1 MKEKPKHIDA
11 FRYFFALTEKG
22 HSTTDAIPVTAE
34 HCGVKPRT
42 VWRWYNEFGWESR
55 ADHKRAK
62 IIAEVEKKENKT
74 LAQNRIN
81 YLNILHKLLDDL
93 IKADFPV
100 KIGSIKD
107 IDTVVKLCLL
117 LQEAPTEVT
126 KTNNETLL
134 INASDFF
141 DEELIDKIIEEEL
154 EAEAEAKEELKARL
168 AEATK
173 DVDTDFITDDDELDD
188 DIDYEEE

>member
-126 KTNNETLL
+126 KTNNVNVD
-134 INASDFF
+134 IDASDFF
-141 DEELIDKIIEEEL
+141 DDELIEKIIEEEI
-154 EAEAEAKEELKARL
+154 EAEEEYKAELKAKFS
-168 AEATK
+168 EAANNLES
-173 DVDTDFITDDDELDD
+173 DFIIDDEFED